1 MNQAKPLLIFKRIF
15 FLPLLSLVCLNACV
29 SPTDTKLQRAKTHPR
44 PLSSTS
50 TMDMKEYLVALFD
63 STAIG
68 PLLIAGDTIQHP
80 EILQK
85 AYMMHQFEPFWVN
98 EQGLNTNAENF
109 IHAIKEIRY
118 DGLDPSDYDCS
129 TIEKSAL
136 RIKHNQAT
144 KANIN
149 EFELLMSRSFLHVSN
164 DLLIGSNPSKRN
176 RKDWKIA
183 NDSAAEYSDK
193 VCNAMNDEHI
203 GNALELMRP
212 QHRYYNAIREEYK
225 RLYKL
230 KDAGGWNK
238 INMPTD
244 SLSKDT
250 SAQWFCSLRKR
261 LFIETGMPSDTSS
274 GKWTVDLSEAIRHFQ
289 YTNHIRPNGKIDSTT
304 ITRLNIDI
312 RSKLN
317 TLSSNMERL
326 RWMKHDFPQPY
337 IWVDV
342 AKQALYYIENDSIQF
357 NMKVVVGKPT
367 RPTTMLVAR
376 LQNIV
381 FNPPWTV
388 PPTIMKE
395 DVIPGIAKRGPS
407 YLTRK
412 GLKAFDKNGK
422 QVANADINATN
433 INKYKVRQAP
443 GYRSSLGEVK
453 FNLLNPW
460 SIYLHDTPHREDFVK
475 FYRAYSSGCIRVHHP
490 KEFAAFLLRDSAKY
504 SNTKIDSICNT
515 RKTMYVPMHRDVM
528 VHIVYLTNALD
539 STGHVMYLKDVY
551 KWDAVK
557 K

>member
-1 MNQAKPLLIFKRIF
+1 
-15 FLPLLSLVCLNACV
+15 
-29 SPTDTKLQRAKTHPR
+29 
-44 PLSSTS
+44 
-50 TMDMKEYLVALFD
+50 
-63 STAIG
+63 
-68 PLLIAGDTIQHP
+68 
-80 EILQK
+80 
-85 AYMMHQFEPFWVN
+85 
-98 EQGLNTNAENF
+98 
-109 IHAIKEIRY
+109 
-118 DGLDPSDYDCS
+118 
-129 TIEKSAL
+129 
-136 RIKHNQAT
+136 
-144 KANIN
+144 
-149 EFELLMSRSFLHVSN
+149 
-164 DLLIGSNPSKRN
+164 
-176 RKDWKIA
+176 
-183 NDSAAEYSDK
+183 
-193 VCNAMNDEHI
+193 
-203 GNALELMRP
+203 
-212 QHRYYNAIREEYK
+212 
-225 RLYKL
+225 
-230 KDAGGWNK
+230 
-238 INMPTD
+238 
-244 SLSKDT
+244 
-250 SAQWFCSLRKR
+250 
-261 LFIETGMPSDTSS
+261 
-274 GKWTVDLSEAIRHFQ
+274 
-289 YTNHIRPNGKIDSTT
+289 
-304 ITRLNIDI
+304 
-312 RSKLN
+312 
-317 TLSSNMERL
+317 MERL

-342 AKQALYYIENDSIQF
+342 AKQELYYIENNSIQF
-357 NMKVVVGKPT
+357 NMRVVVGKPT
-367 RPTTMLVAR
+367 RPTTMLLAR

-395 DVIPGIAKRGPS
+395 DVIPGIAKRGTS

-422 QVANADINATN
+422 QVANADINAMN

-460 SIYLHDTPHREDFVK
+460 SIYLHDTPHREDFLK